1 MINYSSLTVLCDSMY
16 ELLLFGFI
24 ANYVDNKMSSVY
36 IQIGKEDTAKW
47 NMLIWYKF
55 KALKKRLRTYE
66 YVVTS
71 YSGCLDGINLKF
83 MINW

>member
-55 KALKKRLRTYE
+55 KALKKRF
-66 YVVTS
+66 
-71 YSGCLDGINLKF
+71 INLKF